1 MGSVEES
8 AGRHG
13 RGLKVLLWSARI
25 PGGLFVAILAF
36 VIVVNFVAP
45 SDEPLPTGTEWF
57 AIAMFPFGVFVAYAL
72 AFRWELAGGVLALVC
87 LLGWWAYVG
96 FTGYI
101 LLVSALVGI
110 PGILYVVYDL
120 LTRRSSQMNRDGAKV
135 I

>member
-1 MGSVEES
+1 
-8 AGRHG
+8 
-13 RGLKVLLWSARI
+13 
-25 PGGLFVAILAF
+25 
-36 VIVVNFVAP
+36 
-45 SDEPLPTGTEWF
+45 
-57 AIAMFPFGVFVAYAL
+57 
-72 AFRWELAGGVLALVC
+72 
-87 LLGWWAYVG
+87 VG